1 MSEHEPTVDNVLYL
15 HGFNSHPGSAKAEL
29 TRQACLQA
37 TPCPRFVAPALSH
50 HPAQAWET
58 ACEAMASLSG
68 PTLVIGSSMGG
79 FLAIGLAREFDV
91 SRLVLINPAVD
102 PLRIACERM
111 GSEIEHVE
119 TGEMFV
125 IDESYAQAFRAQ
137 QGEVRHAERFLV
149 LLGTDDEILDYRQT
163 LDVMAGSRFIINE
176 GDDHGLSRY
185 PQLLPKVLAHGG
197 LALPATF
204 EAPVY
209 A

>member
-1 MSEHEPTVDNVLYL
+1 MKDHVPTVDNVLYL

-29 TRQACLQA
+29 TRHACQQA
-37 TPCPRFVAPALSH
+37 TPRPRFVAPALSH
-50 HPAQAWET
+50 HPAAAWET
-58 ACEAMASLSG
+58 ACEVMASLSG

-91 SRLVLINPAVD
+91 ARLVLINPAVD
-102 PLRIACERM
+102 PLRIARERL

-125 IDESYAQAFRAQ
+125 IDESYVEAFQAQ
-137 QGEVRHAERFLV
+137 QGEVVHAERFLV

-163 LDVMAGSRFIINE
+163 LEVMAGSRFIINE

-185 PQLLPKVLAHGG
+185 PQLLPRVLAHGG
-197 LALPATF
+197 LTLPDAF
-204 EAPVY
+204 KAPIY